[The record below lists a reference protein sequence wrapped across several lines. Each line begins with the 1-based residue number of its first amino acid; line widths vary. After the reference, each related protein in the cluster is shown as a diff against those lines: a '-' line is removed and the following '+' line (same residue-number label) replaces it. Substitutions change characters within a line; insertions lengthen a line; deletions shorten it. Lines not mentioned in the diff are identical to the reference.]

1 MPGFIEDLWIIT
13 SDGIPLIEVF
23 KNTNVNTF
31 ILSAYLSAIESFSKE
46 VSGQELLSLGF
57 GNKKLLITPCLEGNV
72 YLVSQYSAKVKEKKI
87 KGIFTL
93 LTEFFEESYTIDDI
107 QTWNGDISL
116 FNKFKERINLYF
128 QMYDL

>member
-57 GNKKLLITPCLEGNV
+57 GNKKLLITPCLDGNV

-87 KGIFTL
+87 KV
-93 LTEFFEESYTIDDI
+93 
-107 QTWNGDISL
+107 
-116 FNKFKERINLYF
+116 K
-128 QMYDL
+128 